1 MTPSE
6 TEYGNREREGD
17 ISMTDGPRRTRAR
30 AWAAVY
36 LGLFRP
42 DEADGD
48 DGNTESDPNKR
59 DRDREDQCQR

>member
-1 MTPSE
+1 MTSSE
-6 TEYGNREREGD
+6 TEYENREREGD

-42 DEADGD
+42 DETDGD
-48 DGNTESDPNKR
+48 DGDTESDPNKR